1 MDNQNYLVYF
11 KVALRHCGRPSQPPY
26 SPANLKGA
34 SSFGLHHSQVMG
46 RGPKRYFAVLLFE
59 IRHSRVTTLRSLGE
73 KTHWQPFVSILGLH
87 HSQALGIHLLEPAT
101 ATASEYTIFR
111 PGL

>member
-1 MDNQNYLVYF
+1 
-11 KVALRHCGRPSQPPY
+11 
-26 SPANLKGA
+26 
-34 SSFGLHHSQVMG
+34 MG

-87 HSQALGIHLLEPAT
+87 HSQALVMHLLSLPLPLPVSIRYSGSGYSRSPEPERA
-101 ATASEYTIFR
+101 AR
-111 PGL
+111 GLFLEPEVRGGGAESP